1 MGPYAT
7 PFLLRSTIPLEG
19 SALYNRYLDEYAMCD
34 ELGINLMFNEHHSTA
49 TCLSTI
55 CTIPLAIMARQTKR
69 ARLLALGM
77 PLANRRDPLRIAEEY
92 AMIDVISGGRVEMG
106 FVKGSPQEVFPANSN
121 PVDMMERFWEA
132 HDLIVKAMS
141 THDGSF
147 VWEGRHFNYRNVN
160 LWPRPIQDPH
170 PPIWVTGGSVASAQ
184 SIAAKGYV
192 FATLNTGFAPTK
204 TLFEA
209 YRKAARPGLDTADK
223 LAYLALLSLGDTKE
237 EAFRRGDQV
246 LDYVR
251 NSGRVAPHY
260 TNPPGY
266 SPVAANVAA
275 MRAGITGGLG
285 SHQQVR
291 SRSGERLIAR
301 QAHGREH
308 DRCRR
313 DVRRYAR
320 HGVQADRR
328 VPQLCRRLQPPDVH
342 VAGRLDVACRLG
354 RQHPDVRQ
362 GSAAAH
368 SGNRRMTILPEK
380 PVCHYV
386 EHTQTGADRGLPRAR
401 CGRQRARVRSR
412 CGGHAARPLRRAP
425 GELRQP
431 PAHRRPS
438 SRQPSGTHPDR

>member
-1 MGPYAT
+1 MKSWYFCEMSYHPAWRKTDGPI
-7 PFLLRSTIPLEG
+7 RNTIPSALYDPAEG

-92 AMIDVISGGRVEMG
+92 AMVDVISGGRVEMG
-106 FVKGSPQEVFPANSN
+106 FVKGSPQEVFPANGN

-141 THDGSF
+141 THDGPF

-192 FATLNTGFAPTK
+192 FATLNTGFAPTR

-237 EAFRRGDQV
+237 QAFRRGDQV

-266 SPVAANVAA
+266 SPLAANVAA

-291 SRSGERLIAR
+291 SRSGERLS
-301 QAHGREH
+301 
-308 DRCRR
+308 R
-313 DVRRYAR
+313 DKLTVESMVDA
-320 HGVQADRR
+320 GVMFAGTPDMVCKQIEEFRNYVGEFNHLMFMSQGGWMSPAD
-328 VPQLCRRLQPPDVH
+328 
-342 VAGRLDVACRLG
+342 
-354 RQHPDVRQ
+354 
-362 GSAAAH
+362 SAANIQMF
-368 SGNRRMTILPEK
+368 GKE
-380 PVCHYV
+380 V
-386 EHTQTGADRGLPRAR
+386 LPRIREIGA
-401 CGRQRARVRSR
+401 
-412 CGGHAARPLRRAP
+412 
-425 GELRQP
+425 
-431 PAHRRPS
+431 
-438 SRQPSGTHPDR
+438 